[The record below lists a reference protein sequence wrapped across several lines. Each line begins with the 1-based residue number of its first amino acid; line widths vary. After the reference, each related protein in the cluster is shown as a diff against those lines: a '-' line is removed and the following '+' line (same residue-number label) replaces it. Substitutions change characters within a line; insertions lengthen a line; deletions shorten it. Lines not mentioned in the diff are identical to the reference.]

1 MRAIRLLAGV
11 MVAFAVLTGC
21 GGRTGPDQT
30 PVPDPVAFAPTSATP
45 SIGGEPVAS
54 GPVPVIG
61 SAATEPPPATATR
74 PAPRTTRRPATRSGA
89 TAGCGSALASRW
101 ASWPMPNSRGLGLP
115 NQRSYTDLGN
125 RSVKDDVTCLVW
137 QKGFSAD
144 KLSWAAAK
152 AYCAGLTIGGDGWRL
167 PSRVELTSII
177 DFSRSGP
184 AIDTSAF
191 RGVAN
196 FFWTGSPWA
205 VRHSPPYAWAMNFY
219 EGLTTNAG
227 NTQGAYYARCVRA
240 PAGSGNAGYA
250 VSNGEVRD
258 KHTGL
263 IWQQASSSRTMSATA
278 AREHCAQLSLNGRS
292 WRLPSLGELAT
303 TVDESRVAPA
313 INRSV
318 FPDTAR
324 STYYWSSSR
333 SAPQPAQTWGLNYDD
348 GFTNYRNLTAAY
360 VRCVR

>member
-1 MRAIRLLAGV
+1 
-11 MVAFAVLTGC
+11 MVIAVLSGC
-21 GGRTGPDQT
+21 GGRNGTAQT
-30 PVPDPVAFAPTSATP
+30 PAADPVAFAPTSAAP
-45 SIGGEPVAS
+45 SAALEPAVSA
-54 GPVPVIG
+54 PVSVIG
-61 SAATEPPPATATR
+61 SAATDPGSTATR
-74 PAPRTTRRPATRSGA
+74 PAPKKTAERPTSRSGV

-115 NQRSYTDLGN
+115 NQRSYTDLDNG
-125 RSVKDDVTCLVW
+125 SVKDNVTCLVW
-137 QKGFSAD
+137 QKAYSAE
-144 KLSWAAAK
+144 KLSWAGAK
-152 AYCAGLTIGGDGWRL
+152 SYCAGLSIGGSGWRL

-177 DFSRSGP
+177 DFSRAGP

-227 NTQGAYYARCVRA
+227 NTEGAYYARCVRA
-240 PAGSGNAGYA
+240 PKGSGNAQYA
-250 VSNGEVRD
+250 VSKGEVRD
-258 KHTGL
+258 EHTGL
-263 IWQQASSSRTMSATA
+263 VWQRASSSRTMSAA
-278 AREHCAQLSLNGRS
+278 AASEHCAQLSLNGQS
-292 WRLPSLGELAT
+292 WRLPSVGELAT

-313 INRSV
+313 INRAA
-318 FPDTAR
+318 FPDTAK

-333 SAPQPAQTWGLNYDD
+333 SKPQPAQTWGLNYDD
-348 GFTNYRNLTAAY
+348 GFTNYRNLTTAY